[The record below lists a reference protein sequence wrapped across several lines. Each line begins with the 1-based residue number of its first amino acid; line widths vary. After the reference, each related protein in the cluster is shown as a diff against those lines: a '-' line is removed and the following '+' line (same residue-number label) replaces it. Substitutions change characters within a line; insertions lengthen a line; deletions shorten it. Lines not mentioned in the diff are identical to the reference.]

1 MKLLLVD
8 DHKLIRDAIRSYL
21 EGDDEFEIVEEAGNG
36 QEALV
41 LLKSIKVDVVL
52 MDIQMPVM
60 YGIDCTKKIK
70 ELYPDTHILSLSM
83 LKDNQFIKQM
93 LAAGATGYILK
104 NSGEEEVKKAIRTVN
119 NGETYYSAEVAE
131 IVMQSMMK
139 GSNIQRSNKL
149 VVDLPLSSRETEVL
163 YLIIKEKTNQEIADE
178 LFISPRTVDAHKRN
192 LLEKTGSKNIAGLV
206 LYAIEKNLFE
216 DL

>member
-21 EGDDEFEIVEEAGNG
+21 EGDDEFEIVDEAGNG

-41 LLKSIKVDVVL
+41 LLKSVQVDVVL

-60 YGIDCTKKIK
+60 NGIDCTKKIK
-70 ELYPDTHILSLSM
+70 ELYPDIKVLSLSM

-104 NSGEEEVKKAIRTVN
+104 NSGEEEVKKGIRAVN
-119 NGETYYSAEVAE
+119 NGETFYSAEVAE

-139 GSNIQRSNKL
+139 GSNIKRSNKL
-149 VVDLPLSSRETEVL
+149 VVDLPLSSREKEVL
-163 YLIIKEKTNQEIADE
+163 YLIIKEKTNQEIADD

>member
-21 EGDDEFEIVEEAGNG
+21 EGDDEFEIVDEAGNG

-60 YGIDCTKKIK
+60 NGIDCTKKIK
-70 ELYPDTHILSLSM
+70 ELYPDTH
-83 LKDNQFIKQM
+83 QFIKQM

-139 GSNIQRSNKL
+139 GGNIQRSNKL

>member
-60 YGIDCTKKIK
+60 NGIDCTKKIK
-70 ELYPDTHILSLSM
+70 ELYPDTHVLSLSM

-139 GSNIQRSNKL
+139 GGNIQRSNKL

-206 LYAIEKNLFE
+206 LYAIEKNLFD